1 MTQPVIWNHEQ
12 SDIISRRASVL
23 LEGAMRDSGPWCLTM
38 ASWRVGTHKFAP
50 LMATLTAN
58 VQFGVSGDPRR
69 EELQLTARKCC
80 GISME
85 FDAKLQN

>member
-1 MTQPVIWNHEQ
+1 M
-12 SDIISRRASVL
+12 RYGRSV
-23 LEGAMRDSGPWCLTM
+23 CLTH
-38 ASWRVGTHKFAP
+38 ASWRVGTQKFAP

-85 FDAKLQN
+85 FDAKPQN